1 MEEVAGIP
9 ALVDHGEARLLG
21 ERPDNRLLRL
31 SRPERR
37 RVLAVAAFRELRS
50 LRREVEGERAAAEGG
65 GGERGADDGY
75 IEGV

>member
-1 MEEVAGIP
+1 VEELAGIR

-21 ERPDNRLLRL
+21 DRPDDRLLRL

-50 LRREVEGERAAAEGG
+50 LRREVEAERAAAEGV
-65 GGERGADDGY
+65 GGERGADDGH
-75 IEGV
+75 IDGV